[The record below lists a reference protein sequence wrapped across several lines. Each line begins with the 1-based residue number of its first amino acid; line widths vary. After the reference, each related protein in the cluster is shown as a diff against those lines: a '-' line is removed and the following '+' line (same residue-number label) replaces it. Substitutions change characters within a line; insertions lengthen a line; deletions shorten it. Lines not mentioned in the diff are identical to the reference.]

1 MLHDPQT
8 HEAMST
14 CTAVQGQQIT
24 DPLLKLLDD
33 AVKLCP
39 LPATTQRVMRLAES
53 DKASIAS
60 IVQAI
65 SNDPALATAVLRV
78 ANSAMYTGPKLAQL
92 DGAVIRIGLRELREL
107 SAAMSLLAS
116 FRSRDGVQIMLHDRS
131 VLAGSIANA
140 LAKATKLVPPSTA
153 STCGLLCEIG
163 AMVCLAVDGKE
174 YAKLWKETAAVPL
187 DRSARERDRYT
198 VSSYEIGRQ
207 FLLRSSVPEDVCSA
221 AGVEEG
227 ADTEAMNLLQKLCLL
242 ARSAA
247 PIVLAGSRVGAFSRL
262 GDQLDHLSMRI
273 GFANLGG
280 RELLGIFKTAG
291 VLRDQSHR

>member
-1 MLHDPQT
+1 MPART
-8 HEAMST
+8 V
-14 CTAVQGQQIT
+14 VQGEQGAN
-24 DPLLKLLDD
+24 PLAKLLDD

-92 DGAVIRIGLRELREL
+92 DGAVIRIGLRELREH
-107 SAAMSLLAS
+107 SAAMALLAS
-116 FRSRDGVQIMLHDRS
+116 FRSRDGVQVMLHDRS

-140 LAKATKLVPPSTA
+140 LAKATRLIPPSTA

-187 DRSARERDRYT
+187 DRSTRERARYT

-221 AGVEEG
+221 VGVEEG
-227 ADTEAMNLLQKLCLL
+227 ADTDAMNLLQKLCLF

-247 PIVLAGSRVGAFSRL
+247 PIVLVGSRVGTYSRV
-262 GDQLDHLSMRI
+262 GDQLDHLSMQI
-273 GFANLGG
+273 GFANIGG
-280 RELLGIFKTAG
+280 KELLEIFKTSG
-291 VLRDQSHR
+291 VLRDPSHR